1 MSSTSIKIKSL
12 LILVCVSILL
22 STLEVHGAATNA
34 PYDSTT
40 NTTTT
45 KKPYKSGAVSTMKF
59 TTFLMILPVLP
70 LAHLVYF

>member
-22 STLEVHGAATNA
+22 STLEVHGATTNA
-34 PYDSTT
+34 LQDSTT
-40 NTTTT
+40 TTAYV
-45 KKPYKSGAVSTMKF
+45 KAGKSGAVSTMKF
-59 TTFLMILPVLP
+59 STFLMILPVLP